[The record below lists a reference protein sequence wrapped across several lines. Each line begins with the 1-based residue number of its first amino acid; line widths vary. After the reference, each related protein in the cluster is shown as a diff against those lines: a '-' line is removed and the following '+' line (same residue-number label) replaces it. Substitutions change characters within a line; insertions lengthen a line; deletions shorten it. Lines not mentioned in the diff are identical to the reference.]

1 MEYPKL
7 EWRPLINKTEDEL
20 TRCLQQHGN
29 DAIVFLRCRYSGET
43 KWEYLTEC
51 CCPCY
56 PNNRDIMWFNDWYE
70 GQQEVEYLAV
80 YYI

>member
-20 TRCLQQHGN
+20 TRCLSQHGS
-29 DAIVFLRCRYSGET
+29 DAIVFLRCRYSGQRE
-43 KWEYLTEC
+43 WEYLTEC
-51 CCPCY
+51 CCLNCW
-56 PNNRDIMWFNDWYE
+56 DIMWFSDWHE

-80 YYI
+80 CYI